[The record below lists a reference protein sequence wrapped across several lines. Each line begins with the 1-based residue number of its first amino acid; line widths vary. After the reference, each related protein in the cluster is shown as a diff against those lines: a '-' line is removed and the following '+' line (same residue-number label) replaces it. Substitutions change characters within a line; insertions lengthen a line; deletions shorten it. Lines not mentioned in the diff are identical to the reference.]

1 MPAEPTVNVP
11 QTDSPSLPI
20 VLARAWHF
28 AAWIAGLFSLI
39 VGLLL
44 IVGYV
49 RIRSDNPLSSIALA
63 DLKAKLR
70 EAPTEQ
76 PLKDEIR
83 QADFAQRNRYFKYQ
97 SRKRVGVFLLIGGVA
112 AFVLSMGA
120 RDALRKSFSQ
130 PKPDSGNPTAS
141 IQSRARWSVAT
152 TGAAVA
158 SLLLAVAIRW
168 TPAVP
173 QASGLAATPAEG
185 SSTAGPDFAPGS
197 EYAANWPRFRGPDGN
212 GFFAGTNLPSRWDSK
227 TGNGVVWK
235 VPVPGQGV
243 NSPIVWHESVYLSA
257 ADATEH
263 SLICVERKSGKT
275 IWKQTLPPT
284 TTTAPEIQRP
294 PATGY
299 AAPSVATDG
308 RRVYAIFSDAELSAF
323 SLDGKLLWVKNLGP
337 PKNSY
342 GHASSVATWRDRVI
356 VQLDQGESE
365 ESKSRLFA
373 LDGRTGDII
382 WQRPR
387 KVGASWASPLVVDAG
402 SKAQVITLAVPHAI
416 AYDATSGAELW
427 RVEGLN
433 GEITPSP
440 AFAEGL
446 IFALSPSEKLLAIK
460 PDGTGNITRTHCVW
474 TNEDGIPDI
483 TSPATDGRLLF
494 NLTSSGVLTCLD
506 VKDGKKQWE
515 HDLEL
520 EFHASPAVADGKLY
534 LFGLKGTALIVEA
547 GRQFRELF
555 RTEMGEGFEASP
567 AFADGQ
573 IFVRGE
579 TNLWCLG
586 SFPERLVSK

>member
-1 MPAEPTVNVP
+1 MPTEPTINVP
-11 QTDSPSLPI
+11 QIDSPSLRI
-20 VLARAWHF
+20 ALARAWHF

-39 VGLLL
+39 VGLVL

-49 RIRSDNPLSSIALA
+49 RIQSDNPLSSLALA
-63 DLKAKLR
+63 DLKARLR
-70 EAPTEQ
+70 ETPAEQ
-76 PLKDEIR
+76 SLKDEIR
-83 QADFAQRNRYFKYQ
+83 QADFVQRNRYFKYQ

-112 AFVLSMGA
+112 AFVFSMGA
-120 RDALRKSFSQ
+120 RDALRKSLPE
-130 PKPDSGNPTAS
+130 PKPDPGNPTAG
-141 IQSRARWSVAT
+141 IQRRARWSVAA

-158 SLLLAVAIRW
+158 TLLLAVSVRW

-173 QASGLAATPAEG
+173 QPPGRAPSSAEAT
-185 SSTAGPDFAPGS
+185 STADPDFASGS

-212 GFFAGTNLPSRWDSK
+212 GFFAGSNLPSRWDSK

-257 ADATEH
+257 ADATERC
-263 SLICVERKSGKT
+263 LICVERKSGKT
-275 IWKQTLPPT
+275 IWKQTLPRS
-284 TTTAPEIQRP
+284 TTTAPEIQKP

-299 AAPSVATDG
+299 AAPTLATDG
-308 RRVYAIFSDAELSAF
+308 RRVYAIFSDAELAAF
-323 SLDGKLLWVKNLGP
+323 SLDGKRLWLKNLGP
-337 PKNSY
+337 LKNSY
-342 GHASSVATWRDRVI
+342 GHASSVAAWRDYVI

-365 ESKSRLFA
+365 ENRSRLYA
-373 LDGRTGDII
+373 LNGRTGDII

-387 KVGASWASPLVVDAG
+387 KVGASWASPLVVEAG
-402 SKAQVITLAVPHAI
+402 SKAQVITLAVPDVI
-416 AYDATSGAELW
+416 SYDATNGGELW

-446 IFALSPSEKLLAIK
+446 VFALSPSEKLLAIK

-494 NLTSSGVLTCLD
+494 NLTSSGMLTCLD
-506 VKDGKKQWE
+506 VKDGKKEWE

-534 LFGLKGTALIVEA
+534 LFSLKGTALIVEA
-547 GRQFRELF
+547 GRRFRELF

-573 IFVRGE
+573 ILVRGE

-586 SFPERLVSK
+586 NVPERLVSK